1 MLLGSWAKDQ
11 DAQTHTLTLSRQLM
25 STGKH
30 SKTAC
35 SLHNT
40 RSSDPVSNVQR
51 IIALSFSSDLCCWLT
66 WNLVVRGDSM
76 WYGRG
81 QQSWAAA
88 LGCPHRNG
96 PGADRP
102 ITFSL
107 GKQKEPWNFVR
118 KYLGKYMRQPWEWD
132 LSLRNMNMIMDI
144 QEPILKKCS
153 NNAKVCVF
161 FLSLYIK
168 CCFDPSD
175 FFPFLCSRGSQ
186 TVCPLRQILL
196 CMHRR
201 C

>member
-1 MLLGSWAKDQ
+1 MLKPIHWHSPDSSCQQVNTLKQRVLCIIQGV
-11 DAQTHTLTLSRQLM
+11 QTQCQMCKELSHYPSPLT
-25 STGKH
+25 
-30 SKTAC
+30 
-35 SLHNT
+35 
-40 RSSDPVSNVQR
+40 
-51 IIALSFSSDLCCWLT
+51 FCCWLT

-161 FLSLYIK
+161 F
-168 CCFDPSD
+168 
-175 FFPFLCSRGSQ
+175 
-186 TVCPLRQILL
+186 
-196 CMHRR
+196 
-201 C
+201 